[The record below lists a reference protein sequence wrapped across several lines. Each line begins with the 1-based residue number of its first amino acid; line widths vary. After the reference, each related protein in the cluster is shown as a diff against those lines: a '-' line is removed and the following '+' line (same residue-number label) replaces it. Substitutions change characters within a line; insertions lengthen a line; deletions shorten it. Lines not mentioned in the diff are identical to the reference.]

1 MGMEFGTCV
10 VSSRKF
16 VRVFF
21 FKIRARRRF
30 PMIVCELFHQI
41 KMNVKTLKI
50 VISNPQKYIFF
61 HEKST

>member
-1 MGMEFGTCV
+1 MHGFKQEIRARFI
-10 VSSRKF
+10 
-16 VRVFF
+16 

-30 PMIVCELFHQI
+30 LMIVCELFHQM

-50 VISNPQKYIFF
+50 VSPNPQKYILF

>member
-1 MGMEFGTCV
+1 MRGFKQEI
-10 VSSRKF
+10 RA
-16 VRVFF
+16 RFF

-50 VISNPQKYIFF
+50 VISNPQKYILF